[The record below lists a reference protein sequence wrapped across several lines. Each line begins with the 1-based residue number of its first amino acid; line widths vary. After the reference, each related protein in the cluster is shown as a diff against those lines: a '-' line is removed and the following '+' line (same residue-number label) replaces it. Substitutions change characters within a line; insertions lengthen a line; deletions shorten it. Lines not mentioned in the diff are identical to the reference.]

1 MPTITDTYT
10 ITIQITPHGI
20 ADVIQ
25 PVTAPATVDP
35 NTAFDLA
42 YTVKNMG
49 TVTDLIYGRL
59 TIGGVEVTG
68 SYWSQNLAPNT
79 TVTKTFTFQAGITAQ
94 TTIVIEV
101 GHI

>member
-10 ITIQITPHGI
+10 ITIQITPHGV

-42 YTVKNMG
+42 YTVKNIG
-49 TVTDLIYGRL
+49 TVTDQIYGHL

-68 SYWSQNLAPNT
+68 SYWSQNIAPNT
-79 TVTKTFTFQAGITAQ
+79 TVTKTFTFPGITVQ